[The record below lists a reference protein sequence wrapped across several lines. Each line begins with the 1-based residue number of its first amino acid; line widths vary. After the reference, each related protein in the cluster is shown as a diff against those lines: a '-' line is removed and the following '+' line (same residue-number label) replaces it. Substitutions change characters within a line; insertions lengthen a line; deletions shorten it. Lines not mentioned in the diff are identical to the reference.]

1 MGRTG
6 NQRQAGRGQGGR
18 GGFGGRDNRGSN
30 QWKGRKDN
38 QGYILQKSYSG
49 DLNNEHLNKGNI

>member
-38 QGYILQKSYSG
+38 QGYILQKSYLI
-49 DLNNEHLNKGNI
+49 LNFYNHD